1 MKKKRT
7 NWYSAKASFELQLNI
22 KVINACP
29 KTTKKNDLGS
39 AILSPYRSYI
49 CLYPKNPKNHKRF
62 NQDEKLKN
70 YKIGFMMMCLWREQ
84 ELARNEFAALDA

>member
-1 MKKKRT
+1 MHVLKLQKRMIWVQQYLAPIEVT
-7 NWYSAKASFELQLNI
+7 SAYS
-22 KVINACP
+22 
-29 KTTKKNDLGS
+29 
-39 AILSPYRSYI
+39 
-49 CLYPKNPKNHKRF
+49 KNPKNHKRF